1 MSKHK
6 RLLFFIAL
14 PIWIGLFLSRAQT
27 LEAVSLQ
34 VGGFRI
40 NTKTES
46 LRAIRG
52 RNVVRQSLDYSCG
65 PAGLATVLNYY
76 LDNPITEKQIINK
89 LLKTTDLKKV
99 IQRKGFSLLDL
110 KRFAESQGYKVTGY
124 KMDIASLQELQKP
137 VLVPIKFKNYRHF
150 IVIKG
155 IIKDRVFIADPTV
168 GNTTMKISTFRRIW
182 QDGIALLIEH
192 SEKRMRNPF
201 VCYFKSPLYAH
212 KTNSALPQ
220 YENIM
225 RTMETQVLRTA
236 VFPNEF

>member
-1 MSKHK
+1 MKKK
-6 RLLFFIAL
+6 RLFFLITMAFWGG
-14 PIWIGLFLSRAQT
+14 IFLCQT
-27 LEAVSLQ
+27 HALEAVSLQ

-40 NTKTES
+40 NKKTEA
-46 LRAIRG
+46 LKTIRG
-52 RNVVRQSLDYSCG
+52 KNIVRQSLDYSCG

-76 LDNPITEKQIINK
+76 LDDPISEKQIINQ
-89 LLKTTDLKKV
+89 LLKTTDIKKV

-110 KRFAESQGYKVTGY
+110 KRFAEARGYKATGY
-124 KMDIASLQELQKP
+124 KLDVASLQELQKP

-155 IIKDRVFIADPTV
+155 IIEDRVFIADPTV
-168 GNTTMKISTFRRIW
+168 GNTTMKVSTFKRIW

-192 SEKRMRNPF
+192 SEKVRRDPF
-201 VCYFKSPLYAH
+201 KCYFNSRLYAH
-212 KTNSALPQ
+212 KAKTALPQ

-225 RTMETQVLRTA
+225 RTMESHVLRTA